1 MKPILSAAAAILIS
15 AAGARAAPLVLTFA
29 ASAYSSPDGAALKA
43 PEGLACTSDG
53 KVVVADSG
61 NRRLLVFAWKG
72 GTFDGGTPIKFD
84 ELGFPTR
91 VQIDAAGNV
100 LALDQQGRRI
110 VRVGVEGKFDGFVS
124 MRGVPVEAGY
134 APVAFKLDRA
144 GAIYVLDVTS
154 ARVVVLDRAG
164 AFVRQ
169 VRLPER
175 RIISDIGIDAA
186 GTLYAVDAIGGT
198 VYKAAAG
205 SGAFAVFAKGL
216 KEYLNY
222 PVYIDFND
230 RGQILLVDQ
239 NGNGIVVLGPDGSFQ
254 GRQLSI
260 GWSDGLVYYPAQICS
275 ASRGVVFVADR
286 NNNRVQAFS
295 TAQ

>member
-1 MKPILSAAAAILIS
+1 VKRVLSAAAAILVF
-15 AAGARAAPLVLTFA
+15 AGGARAAPLVLTFA
-29 ASAYSSPDGAALKA
+29 ASAYASGDGAALKA
-43 PEGLACTSDG
+43 PEGLACTADG

-61 NRRLLVFAWKG
+61 NRRLLVFSWKG
-72 GTFDGGTPIKFD
+72 GNFDGGTQIKFD

-100 LALDQQGRRI
+100 LTLDQQGRRI
-110 VRVGVEGKFDGFVS
+110 VRVGIEGKFDGFVS

-175 RIISDIGIDAA
+175 RIISDIGVDAA
-186 GTLYAVDAIGGT
+186 GALYAVDGIGGV

-205 SGAFAVFAKGL
+205 SGVFAVLAKGL

-222 PVYIDFND
+222 PVYIDFGD

-239 NGNGIVVLGPDGSFQ
+239 NGNGIVALGPDGSFQ

-260 GWSDGLVYYPAQICS
+260 GWSDGLVYYPAQICGET
-275 ASRGVVFVADR
+275 RGVVFVADR

-295 TAQ
+295 TVQ

>member
-1 MKPILSAAAAILIS
+1 MKRILSAAAAVVLC

-29 ASAYSSPDGAALKA
+29 ASAYASADGAALKA
-43 PEGLACTSDG
+43 PEGLACTADG

-61 NRRLLVFAWKG
+61 NRRLLVYTWKG
-72 GTFDGGTPIKFD
+72 GSFDGGTPIKFD

-100 LALDQQGRRI
+100 LTLDQQGRRI
-110 VRVGVEGKFDGFVS
+110 VRVGIEGKFDGFVS
-124 MRGVPVEAGY
+124 MRGVPVESGY
-134 APVAFKLDRA
+134 APVAFKLDRG
-144 GAIYVLDVTS
+144 GAIYVLDITS

-186 GTLYAVDAIGGT
+186 GTLYAVDGIGGA

-205 SGAFAVFAKGL
+205 SGAFAVLASGL

-222 PVYIDFND
+222 PVYIDFGD

-260 GWSDGLVYYPAQICS
+260 GWSDGLVYYPAQICA